1 MNERVRQCAS
11 GGLSATDRQQTIDVT
26 NIETVKV
33 TTASRAYPVLVGE
46 GLLNRPGGLTE
57 WLGSGGVLAITCRT
71 VADLYLDRLPVLLGG
86 QECESVILPDGEEAK
101 GFGHWQRILRRMAEL
116 GLGRD
121 CTLLA
126 LGGGCVGDVAGFAAA
141 CYHRGVDYLQLPT
154 TLLAQVDSSVGGK
167 TAINTDWGKNLLG
180 AFHQPRAVLC
190 DTDVL
195 GTLPEREFAAGIAE
209 VVKYGMV
216 ANRRFFGWLEENHRR
231 LLAREAECLRHAVR
245 RSVEIKARTVGE
257 DEHDR
262 SGRRAVLNFG
272 HSFAHAIE
280 HSAGY
285 GEWLHGEAVAA
296 GMCMAAKLAVSEE
309 FLREADRKRL
319 EALLSAFGLP
329 LHAKNLG
336 AEILKRAMLADKK
349 NLDGAIRLVLP
360 DGLGRA
366 RLTGDFSHESLDAVL
381 AGREP

>member
-1 MNERVRQCAS
+1 M
-11 GGLSATDRQQTIDVT
+11 T
-26 NIETVKV
+26 NIETIEV
-33 TTASRAYPVLVGE
+33 AAAAGAYPVLVGE
-46 GLLNRPGGLTE
+46 GLLNRPGGLKE
-57 WLGSGGVLAITCRT
+57 WLRGGGVLAVTSRT
-71 VADLYLDRLPVLLGG
+71 VAEIYLDRLPALLGAD
-86 QECESVILPDGEEAK
+86 ECESVILPDGEEAK
-101 GFGHWQRILRRMAEL
+101 SIGHWQRILRRMAEL
-116 GLGRD
+116 ELGRD
-121 CTLLA
+121 CALLA

-190 DTDVL
+190 DTAAL
-195 GTLPEREFAAGIAE
+195 STLPQREFAAGLAE

-216 ANRRFFGWLEENHRR
+216 ADSSFFGWLENNNRR
-231 LLAREAECLRHAVR
+231 LLARDAACLRHAVK
-245 RSVEIKARTVGE
+245 RSVEIKARIVGE

-296 GMCMAAKLAVSEE
+296 GMCMAARLAVGEGG
-309 FLREADRKRL
+309 LRETDRKRL

-329 LHAKNLG
+329 LCAQGLG
-336 AEILKRAMLADKK
+336 ADTLKRAMLTDKK
-349 NLDGAIRLVLP
+349 NLKGAIRLVLP

-366 RLTGDFSHESLDAVL
+366 RLTSDFSHESLDAVL
-381 AGREP
+381 AGQQP